1 MAEGGCLQPHPQC
14 FCLELGLMEA
24 QKQHPAGKTRCRFM
38 VLNGWSVLGQPCSGP
53 AALGFLLLPAQR
65 HQTAPKNLR
74 KR

>member
-38 VLNGWSVLGQPCSGP
+38 VLNGWSWWNGLKWMVLNGWYWGNH
-53 AALGFLLLPAQR
+53 ALAQLL
-65 HQTAPKNLR
+65 
-74 KR
+74 